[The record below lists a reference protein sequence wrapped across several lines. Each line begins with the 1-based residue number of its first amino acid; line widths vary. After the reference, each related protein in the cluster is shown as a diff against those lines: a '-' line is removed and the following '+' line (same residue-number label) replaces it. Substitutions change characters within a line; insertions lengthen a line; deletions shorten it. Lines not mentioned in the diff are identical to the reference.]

1 MSAAPNRISI
11 RMCHAF
17 DELNACVDLQRDVWG
32 FSDLDLVPLRLFVVA
47 EKIGGQVIG
56 AFEGKDMVGFA
67 LSIPGSRSGHPY
79 LHSHML
85 AVRESHRNAGL
96 GRRIKLVQRED
107 ALARGFEL
115 VEWTFDPL
123 EIKNAH
129 LNLERLGAIARRY
142 NINQYGV
149 TSSPLQG
156 GLPTDRLVA
165 EWWLRSRRVEKLI
178 ESGARPEFKVERTLA
193 VPAEIYRWKASETD
207 RGRAREVQSKNREEF
222 LKAFADGL
230 AALGYE
236 RDAAGNGKF
245 LLGRWD
251 EAYSYAGDGSSQ

>member
-1 MSAAPNRISI
+1 MNPAPDNISI
-11 RMCHAF
+11 RMCHAI
-17 DELNACVDLQRDVWG
+17 DELNACVELQRDVWG
-32 FSDLDLVPLRLFVVA
+32 FSDLDLVPLRLFVVS
-47 EKIGGQVIG
+47 EKIGGQVLG
-56 AFEGKDMVGFA
+56 AFDGRTNEMVGFA
-67 LSIPGSRSGHPY
+67 LSIPGSRSGHAY

-115 VEWTFDPL
+115 IEWTFDPL

-142 NINQYGV
+142 NLNQYGIS
-149 TSSPLQG
+149 SSPLQG

-165 EWWLRSRRVEKLI
+165 EWWLRSRRVEKLLQ
-178 ESGARPEFKVERTLA
+178 SGARPEFKVERTLS
-193 VPAEIYRWKASETD
+193 VPAEIYRWKASEAD
-207 RGRAREVQSKNREEF
+207 RGRARDVQTHNREEF
-222 LKAFADGL
+222 LKAFAEDL
-230 AALGYE
+230 AVLGYE

-251 EAYSYAGDGSSQ
+251 EALSYAGED